1 MLRNEAGLPYFAEQL
16 DAMPAAMTKKWDCR
30 LL

>member
-1 MLRNEAGLPYFAEQL
+1 MLRKEAGGHFLAEQL
-16 DAMPAAMTKKWDCR
+16 DAMPAAMTRMWVCR